1 MTDWAGIPAGSP
13 DVHSPEWHAARATG
27 IGGSEVAAILG
38 LSPWESPYSLWHAK
52 ANGWISEPNAEMEW
66 GTLLEPALL
75 AWYRQHADNLVDL
88 EEAPGLFVHRTRR
101 WQRAAPD
108 GIAWI
113 ADADGPDGDGSTSP
127 RIVECK
133 KASSDDDW
141 GRPGTDEIPPYY
153 RTQVTWYMDVLGID
167 TADIVVTNLGRA
179 PDVYRVDYDA
189 AEARLLRGHAAAFW
203 RSIKHGVMPSLDGH
217 SATLQ
222 AVRRQHPDIDGTD
235 ITITPGL
242 ASAWTGAKAAL
253 KAAEQEARYTAAAL
267 LDAMG
272 DARRALTPDGV
283 PVARRQPARGGTV
296 ALYPIGAKS

>member
-1 MTDWAGIPAGSP
+1 MTDWTGIPAGSP

-75 AWYRQHADNLVDL
+75 NWYEAHAPNLVDI
-88 EEAPGLFVHRTRR
+88 ERAPGLYHHRSRA
-101 WQRAAPD
+101 WQRASPD

-113 ADADGPDGDGSTSP
+113 ADGGGGCDP
-127 RIVECK
+127 ILVECK
-133 KASSDDDW
+133 KASSDDQW
-141 GRPGTDEIPPYY
+141 GTPGTDEIPAYY
-153 RTQVTWYMDVLGID
+153 RVQAVWYMDTLGIHVTD
-167 TADIVVTNLGRA
+167 FVVTNLGRA
-179 PDVYRVDYDA
+179 PDIYSVTYDPE
-189 AEARLLRGHAAAFW
+189 EARLLRGHAAAFW
-203 RSIKHGVMPSLDGH
+203 RSLKHGRVPDLDGH
-217 SATLQ
+217 AATLQ
-222 AVRRQHPDIDGTD
+222 TVRRQHPDIDGTD

-242 ASAWTGAKAAL
+242 ASAWIAAKTTL

-283 PVARRQPARGGTV
+283 PVARRQPGRGGAV
-296 ALYPIGAKS
+296 SLYPIGVKP

>member
-1 MTDWAGIPAGSP
+1 VSAWTWTGVPVGSP
-13 DVHSPEWHAARATG
+13 EVHSPEWHAARAAG

-52 ANGWISEPNAEMEW
+52 TGGWITDPDPEMEW

-75 AWYRQHADNLVDL
+75 AWYRQHADNPVDL
-88 EEAPGLFVHRTRR
+88 DESPGLFVHRSRR

-113 ADADGPDGDGSTSP
+113 ADGPDGDGSTSP

-153 RTQVTWYMDVLGID
+153 RTQVVWYMDVLGVD
-167 TADIVVTNLGRA
+167 VADIVVTNLGRA
-179 PDVYRVDYDA
+179 PDVYVVTYDP

-203 RSIKHGVMPSLDGH
+203 RSLQGGVMPDLDGH
-217 SATLQ
+217 AQTLQ
-222 AVRRQHPDIDGTD
+222 AVRRLHPDIDGTD
-235 ITITPGL
+235 VTVPADL
-242 ASAWTGAKAAL
+242 AEAWADAKAAL
-253 KAAEQEARYTAAAL
+253 KGAEQAARLHASEL

-283 PVARRQPARGGTV
+283 PFARRQPGRGGAV
-296 ALYPIGAKS
+296 SLYPIGATK